1 MSISGVVNVHKEKGY
16 TSSDVVAI
24 VRKLFNSK
32 AGHVGTLDPQA
43 TGVLPVCIGSATKT
57 SDYISGAKRYR
68 AELKLGITTDTDD
81 LTGKVLTESPVETC
95 LDELKATVQGFL
107 GETLQTPPMYS
118 AIKIGGKK
126 LYELARAGKT
136 VERAPRT
143 INISQIDVLE
153 YNSDTCTAVIDVSCS
168 KGTYIRSLCA
178 DIGRVLNCGGC
189 MGELIRTQSGP
200 FHISDSIKLDRLKGY
215 ASENRISDVLVGIE
229 TIMPYQ
235 LIDVPLELE
244 KRVVNGNPIFVDKCE
259 VDSDIQDG
267 ELIFLRMNGNISGL
281 YVRDGEHFK
290 LRVMLG

>member
-1 MSISGVVNVHKEKGY
+1 MIIFGVVNVHKEKGF
-16 TSSDVVAI
+16 TSSDVVSI

-81 LTGKVLTESPVETC
+81 LTGRVLTESPVKTC
-95 LDELKATVQGFL
+95 LDELKATVQGFI

-143 INISQIDVLE
+143 VNISQIDVLE
-153 YNSDTCTAVIDVSCS
+153 YNLDTCTAIIDVSCS

-178 DIGRVLNCGGC
+178 DLGRVLSCGGC
-189 MGELIRTQSGP
+189 MGDLIRTQSGP
-200 FHISDSIKLDRLKGY
+200 FYITDSIKLDRLKGY
-215 ASENRISDVLVGIE
+215 VSENRINDVLIRIE
-229 TIMPYQ
+229 DVLPYQ
-235 LIDVPLELE
+235 IFDVPLCLE
-244 KRVVNGNPIFVDKCE
+244 KRIVNGNPIFVDKCE
-259 VDSDIQDG
+259 MGSAVQDD
-267 ELIFLRMNGNISGL
+267 EMVFLRLNGKISGI
-281 YVRDGEHFK
+281 YIRDGEYFL